1 MSDAREESAH
11 GRTDNEPVQIPRHA
25 DMGDDTLNRLA
36 DELDDAF
43 KAAAANDADS
53 ADKLD
58 ALMAAFADELPLP
71 VPGTFDVD
79 AALERFY
86 QREDIAQTDEAAH
99 VPSAAMDSISSPRR
113 SRKFSIKYILIAAIL
128 LTIALLSS
136 AYGLFPKL
144 NGVTTQSTSETLRY
158 APENEPVA
166 KITKRPLAEGET
178 RYYDSVQ
185 EMMDDFGITA
195 PLFPT
200 WVPER
205 FGEPQIWAKVLKGS
219 LISFTINYMSGDNS
233 LLVTVL
239 EIGSNKPPTVE
250 HFDPEVQLLPLN
262 GIGYQFTSDTKVEK
276 VVWRTDIFDCRVS
289 GTASRDEMLQIIS
302 SIYER

>member
-1 MSDAREESAH
+1 MSDAREELVH
-11 GRTDNEPVQIPRHA
+11 GRADNEPVQIPEHA
-25 DMGDDTLNRLA
+25 DMGDETLNRLA

-43 KAAAANDADS
+43 NAVAADDAES
-53 ADKLD
+53 VDKLD

-71 VPGTFDVD
+71 SPGAFDVD
-79 AALERFY
+79 AALGRFY
-86 QREDIAQTDEAAH
+86 QREDVSQTDEADQ
-99 VPSAAMDSISSPRR
+99 VSSAATDSISSPRR
-113 SRKFSIKYILIAAIL
+113 SRKFSFKFILIAAVL

-144 NGVTTQSTSETLRY
+144 NGVTTQLTSEALRY

-185 EMMDDFGITA
+185 DMMDDFGVTA
-195 PLFPT
+195 PLLPT

-205 FGEPQIWAKVLKGS
+205 FGEPEIGANAFGDGTLS
-219 LISFTINYMSGDNS
+219 LFMNYLSGDNS
-233 LLVTVL
+233 LLITAL
-239 EIGSNKPPTVE
+239 EIGSGDSPTVE
-250 HFDPEVQLLPLN
+250 QFGPEVQLLPLN
-262 GIGYQFTSDTKVEK
+262 GIGYQFTSDVTSEK
-276 VVWRTDIFDCRVS
+276 VTWRTDIFDCLIQ
-289 GTASRDEMLQIIS
+289 GTANREEMQQIIY